1 MSKDI
6 IGDFLTVIRNGIMAS
21 KRWVQVPHS
30 KEKAGIA
37 KVLHDEGY
45 IRTFEQ
51 AQDANGKA
59 ALRVQLKYVDGV
71 SSIHEIT
78 RKSTPGRRAYE
89 SVDKLTKVVG
99 GLGVSILTTNKG
111 IITDRTARELNV
123 GGEVLAHVW

>member
-1 MSKDI
+1 MSIDI

-21 KRWVQVPHS
+21 KRWVHMPHS

-37 KVLHDEGY
+37 KVLLEQGY

-51 AQDANGKA
+51 AKDAKDKDI
-59 ALRVQLKYVDGV
+59 LRVQLKYVDGV

-78 RKSTPGRRAYE
+78 RKSRPGRRAYE

-99 GLGVSILTTNKG
+99 GLGVSILSTNKG
-111 IITDRTARELNV
+111 IITDRQARAFNV
-123 GGEVLAHVW
+123 GGEVLCHVW